1 MAQQFDVTSV
11 GVNPARDRTHRMRM
25 YFLAMSL
32 RVLCITS
39 LFWLRG
45 WWILIAA
52 LGAILLPYFAVLI
65 ANAVSHTGGTQPD
78 APSPLELTTA
88 HLHTEDPEQT
98 DGIPSVIVVDA
109 PSHRRSSANAGH
121 AHDTSAPRAG
131 NSGNA
136 EAASTSD
143 EDDA

>member
-11 GVNPARDRTHRMRM
+11 GVNPARDRAYRMRM

-45 WWILIAA
+45 WWILLAA

-65 ANAVSHTGGTQPD
+65 ANAVSHVGGTRPD
-78 APSPLELTTA
+78 APAPLQLSAPATQAETSSDSQAEPL
-88 HLHTEDPEQT
+88 
-98 DGIPSVIVVDA
+98 IIVVDTEYPRRGSA
-109 PSHRRSSANAGH
+109 AGDVESSQVADSSDSPPSSS
-121 AHDTSAPRAG
+121 DSSERE
-131 NSGNA
+131 S
-136 EAASTSD
+136 
-143 EDDA
+143 